1 MGLVSSMSSEEDY
14 PGSTARSPRRSS
26 LATAP
31 IATDREFQLDLVAPE
46 ESYLNSAHFAE
57 FYRRSKYIAKEIFV
71 SFEVKCTFY
80 MKLYILVSLFQI
92 ICFREWIY
100 FNFRN

>member
-71 SFEVKCTFY
+71 SYEVKCTLLLHEVIHFSFFISNNFFSR
-80 MKLYILVSLFQI
+80 MNLF
-92 ICFREWIY
+92 
-100 FNFRN
+100 